1 MGGNIV
7 SLVGVVGGHKRIE
20 KASKVAVEN
29 KTNIAYSDLVVE
41 AARIWDPQSVT
52 VMEACELLPIDI
64 TVSHGERRKER
75 EGRALPRNPEYKEG
89 HRRRTA
95 RRYLNNLYM

>member
-1 MGGNIV
+1 
-7 SLVGVVGGHKRIE
+7 LVGVVGGHKRIE

-29 KTNIAYSDLVVE
+29 ETDVAYSDFVVE
-41 AARIWDPQSVT
+41 AARTWLPQSVT
-52 VMEACELLPIDI
+52 VIEVCELLPIGI
-64 TVSHGERRKER
+64 IVSHGERGKER
-75 EGRALPRNPEYKEG
+75 DGRALPRNPEYKEG